1 MVDIADLKSAGF
13 TAVRVRVPS
22 RVQKKE
28 TTERLSF
35 FVRELDENTY
45 GFEHKSFATA
55 KAFGGSFA

>member
-22 RVQKKE
+22 RVAKKA
-28 TTERLSF
+28 TEKLLF
-35 FVRELDENTY
+35 FVLGLARTH

-55 KAFGGSFA
+55 KAFGKNKL